1 MHRGTVLLPGGAGY
15 LGRVLARGLAAEGFL
30 PVILSRGAQVD
41 DGPVRYLRWDGERL
55 DDWADEFEDARAV
68 INLAGRT
75 VNCRYNASNQAE
87 IFQSRLASTR
97 VVGEAVARCL
107 NPPPVWLNASSAT
120 IYRDAT
126 DRPMDELTG
135 EIGDGFSV
143 EVCRR
148 WEDEFDRAPTPATR
162 KVALRMAMVFGP
174 GKGGVFE
181 AFHNIVRLGLGGTLG
196 HGRQYVSWIHLDDFI
211 RAVIR
216 LIEDDSFVGPVN
228 LAAPHPLP
236 NREFMAI
243 FRALCG
249 QPIGL
254 PATPWMLEIGAFFLR
269 TETELLLKSR
279 RVVPGKLL
287 AAGFEFEFSE
297 FETALAAILDAL
309 DGTGKNLQKRG

>member
-1 MHRGTVLLPGGAGY
+1 LHRGTIILPGGAGY
-15 LGRVLARGLAAEGFL
+15 LGKALAQGLLAEGFL
-30 PVILSRGAQVD
+30 PVILSRGAKVD

-75 VNCRYNASNQAE
+75 VNCRYNEVNKAE
-87 IFQSRLASTR
+87 IFRSRLASTK
-97 VVGEAVARCL
+97 VVGEAIAGCR

-120 IYRDAT
+120 IYRDA
-126 DRPMDELTG
+126 DRSMDEHTG

-143 EVCRR
+143 EVCRK
-148 WEDEFDRAPTPATR
+148 WEAEFERAVTPATR

-196 HGRQYVSWIHLDDFI
+196 GGGQYVSWIHLDDFI
-211 RAVIR
+211 RAVVW
-216 LIEDDSFVGPVN
+216 LIENEDFSGPVN
-228 LAAPHPLP
+228 LSSPNPLT
-236 NREFMAI
+236 NRDFMAI

-254 PATPWMLEIGAFFLR
+254 PATAWMLEIGAFFLR

-279 RVVPGKLL
+279 RVVPARLL
-287 AAGFEFEFSE
+287 DAGFSFEFPD
-297 FETALAAILDAL
+297 FAAALEDILDL
-309 DGTGKNLQKRG
+309 RRSRS

>member
-1 MHRGTVLLPGGAGY
+1 MYRGTILLPGGSGY
-15 LGRVLARGLAAEGFL
+15 LGRALALGLAAEGYQ
-30 PVILSRGAQVD
+30 PVIFSRGARVD
-41 DGPVRYLRWDGERL
+41 DGPVRYLRWDGVRL
-55 DDWADEFEDARAV
+55 DDWAEEFEDARAV
-68 INLAGRT
+68 INLAGRS
-75 VNCRYNASNQAE
+75 VNCRYNASNKAE
-87 IFQSRLASTR
+87 IFRSRLASTR
-97 VVGEAVARCL
+97 VVGEAIARCQ

-120 IYRDAT
+120 IYRDAL

-135 EIGDGFSV
+135 EVGEGFSV
-143 EVCRR
+143 EVCRQ
-148 WEDEFDRAPTPATR
+148 WEDEFARAATPATR
-162 KVALRMAMVFGP
+162 KIALRMAMVFGP

-196 HGRQYVSWIHLDDFI
+196 SGRQYVSWIHLDDFI

-216 LIEDDSFVGPVN
+216 LIEDDTFTGPVN

-254 PATPWMLEIGAFFLR
+254 PATAWMLEIGAFFLR

-279 RVVPGKLL
+279 RVIPTRLL
-287 AAGFEFEFSE
+287 DAGFEFEFPG
-297 FETALAAILDAL
+297 FEAALASILDAQ
-309 DGTGKNLQKRG
+309 G